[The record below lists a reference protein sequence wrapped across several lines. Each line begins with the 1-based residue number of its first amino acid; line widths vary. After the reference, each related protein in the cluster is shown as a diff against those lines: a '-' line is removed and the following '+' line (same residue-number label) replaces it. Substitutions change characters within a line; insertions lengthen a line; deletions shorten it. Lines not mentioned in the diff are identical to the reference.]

1 MAATPNQPGT
11 PIPVP
16 HDEIQRITAHLDR
29 IEDLAR
35 ATNGR
40 IREIELWQ
48 ARLQGVAATS
58 RVIWMLAG
66 GVVTAGIIALLTKGQ
81 A

>member
-1 MAATPNQPGT
+1 MVKPQYHCAGHRVTPDEAAQ
-11 PIPVP
+11 
-16 HDEIQRITAHLDR
+16 ITAHLDR
-29 IEDLAR
+29 IEVMVR

-40 IREIELWQ
+40 VREIELWR

-66 GVVTAGIIALLTKGQ
+66 GVVTAGIIALVTKGQ
-81 A
+81 M

>member
-1 MAATPNQPGT
+1 MTSDEAAQ
-11 PIPVP
+11 
-16 HDEIQRITAHLDR
+16 ITAHLER

-40 IREIELWQ
+40 VRDIELWR

-58 RVIWMLAG
+58 RILWMVAG
-66 GVVTAGIIALLTKGQ
+66 GTITAIIIAMFTRGT